1 MADYLPP
8 ELLEVIEEEVGASL
22 SDLWQDRY
30 LPVTRD
36 EAEPAIDDGS
46 CAICG
51 RFVSRTRHHLI
62 PRELHRSLSKDSRY
76 TKEILGRTISICRMC
91 HSTIHRFF
99 THSELAN
106 SFNTL
111 ELLLSN
117 EKMLKYAKWA
127 SALPSRGNLKVR

>member
-99 THSELAN
+99 TNSELAN

-111 ELLLSN
+111 ELLLLV
-117 EKMLKYAKWA
+117 LKYAKWA